1 MRCANRHQP
10 HRTSQSPD
18 KSLHKGVDGSLLSRC
33 RKATLPS
40 DTNHPEIIS
49 APTDPQTS
57 PHQSLISQSLTTC
70 HFYELPL
77 LLRPDILTNNQ
88 GPRLQ
93 LVIVPMFCPGS

>member
-1 MRCANRHQP
+1 MRCANRRKP
-10 HRTSQSPD
+10 HRASQNPD
-18 KSLHKGVDGSLLSRC
+18 KSLHKGVDESLLSRR

-49 APTDPQTS
+49 APDPDLEAPQPES
-57 PHQSLISQSLTTC
+57 DPQSLTTC